1 MEIERKYLITHIP
14 FDIAGYPFHQIEQA
28 YLSTA
33 PVVRVRQEDD
43 TYYLTYKSKGLM
55 AREEYNLPLTKESYE
70 HLRSKADGRILTKK
84 RYLIPMEGTEYTIE
98 LDIFLGEYEGLKLA
112 EVEFPSEEAAHAF
125 VPPEWFGR
133 EVTFTGEYQNSRLAL
148 AEKLATVAPQAS
160 LDNHKLWLNKLI
172 NFASGLKM
180 LALSVLALVIGITSG
195 AIFYSTQTSLGLHKD
210 IIEILHLLGA
220 KDTYIAQQ
228 YAAKTA
234 VLGFWGGLIGVV
246 FAVPTIFVIAHLAQ
260 QIEGGIINEARLSW
274 GAWTV
279 IFSLP
284 LFSML
289 VAMQTAYY
297 TVKRTLEKMM

>member
-1 MEIERKYLITHIP
+1 MEIERKYLISHIP

-84 RYLIPMEGTEYTIE
+84 RYLIPMEGT
-98 LDIFLGEYEGLKLA
+98 A

-148 AEKLATVAPQAS
+148 AENLV
-160 LDNHKLWLNKLI
+160 
-172 NFASGLKM
+172 LK
-180 LALSVLALVIGITSG
+180 T
-195 AIFYSTQTSLGLHKD
+195 K
-210 IIEILHLLGA
+210 E
-220 KDTYIAQQ
+220 
-228 YAAKTA
+228 
-234 VLGFWGGLIGVV
+234 
-246 FAVPTIFVIAHLAQ
+246 
-260 QIEGGIINEARLSW
+260 
-274 GAWTV
+274 
-279 IFSLP
+279 
-284 LFSML
+284 
-289 VAMQTAYY
+289 
-297 TVKRTLEKMM
+297 

>member
-98 LDIFLGEYEGLKLA
+98 LA
-112 EVEFPSEEAAHAF
+112 EVEFPSEEAALAF

-148 AEKLATVAPQAS
+148 AENLV
-160 LDNHKLWLNKLI
+160 
-172 NFASGLKM
+172 LK
-180 LALSVLALVIGITSG
+180 T
-195 AIFYSTQTSLGLHKD
+195 K
-210 IIEILHLLGA
+210 E
-220 KDTYIAQQ
+220 
-228 YAAKTA
+228 
-234 VLGFWGGLIGVV
+234 
-246 FAVPTIFVIAHLAQ
+246 
-260 QIEGGIINEARLSW
+260 
-274 GAWTV
+274 
-279 IFSLP
+279 
-284 LFSML
+284 
-289 VAMQTAYY
+289 
-297 TVKRTLEKMM
+297 